1 MDLTKCQNGKSD
13 LHLHLDGSLPYG
25 ILPKLYE
32 LSGLDYE
39 GDASGGIKNKF
50 TVPEGCTS
58 LEEYLKCFDL
68 PIRLLQSKECLEAA
82 TSALIKELY
91 SENTFHTEIRFA
103 PQFHRRKGLSLE
115 DVVEA
120 AIQGMNTGLRE
131 CPDMTASLIL
141 CMMIGATKEENNA
154 VLDVAK
160 KYIGRGVGAVDRA
173 GAERMRDLNLDRD
186 LFAKASKL
194 DIPFTI
200 HAGECGSFENIR
212 TAIEFGAK
220 RIGHGVAAY
229 QDPGTIDLLVKKQIP
244 IEVCV
249 ISNLQTIATPV
260 DEVHPIK
267 KLLDAGVAVT
277 INTDNRTV
285 SGTTLD
291 REYEYIM
298 KNCGFNE
305 ADIVKCQ
312 ENARK
317 AFF

>member
-1 MDLTKCQNGKSD
+1 MDLTTCKNGKSD

-39 GDASGGIKNKF
+39 GEERVRKLF

-68 PIRLLQSKECLEAA
+68 PIRLLQSQECLSVA
-82 TSALIKELY
+82 TSALIRELY
-91 SENTFHTEIRFA
+91 SEDTLHTEIRFA
-103 PQFHRRKGLSLE
+103 PQFHRQKGLSLE
-115 DVVEA
+115 AVVEA
-120 AIQGMNTGLRE
+120 AIDGMKAGLKE
-131 CPDMTASLIL
+131 CPGMTASLIL
-141 CMMIGATKEENNA
+141 CMMIGATEDENSA

-160 KYIGRGVGAVDRA
+160 KYFGSGVGAVDRA
-173 GAERMRDLNLDRD
+173 GAERMRDLTLDKA
-186 LFAKASKL
+186 LFAKASRL
-194 DIPFTI
+194 DLPYTI

-212 TAIEFGAK
+212 TAVSFGAK

-229 QDPGTIDLLVKKQIP
+229 RDSETVDLLVKTQIP

-249 ISNLQTIATPV
+249 ISNLQTIATPP

-285 SGTTLD
+285 SGTKLD
-291 REYEYIM
+291 REYEYIIE
-298 KNCGFNE
+298 NCGFTE
-305 ADIVKCQ
+305 ADILKCQ

-317 AFF
+317 SFFIQ